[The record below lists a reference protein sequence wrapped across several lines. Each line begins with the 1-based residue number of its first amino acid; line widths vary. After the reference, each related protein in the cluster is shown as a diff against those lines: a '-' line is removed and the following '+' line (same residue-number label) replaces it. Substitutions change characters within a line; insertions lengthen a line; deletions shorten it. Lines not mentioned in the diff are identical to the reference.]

1 MKRSYLYYSAAI
13 LAMLCV
19 ACGGGTSE
27 NAGDEGEF
35 GDFDG
40 YEYVDS
46 LEVVEPV
53 YQYGIDITQ
62 YTTETMTIQ
71 SGETVSEIL
80 GRYGIYARKVG
91 ILTNKAEDV
100 FPLERIKANDTYTTF
115 IRTVSDS
122 LGERDVLE
130 YVVFPITKTKYA
142 KMSFLGD
149 SVHIVK
155 DSLPITIKR
164 QCARAEIKSSLWGA
178 IMAENMP
185 NALAAEVEGLFKW
198 SVDFF
203 GIQEGDS
210 FAVIYDEKF
219 TNDTV
224 SAGIGRIYG
233 AYFKKGKKT
242 IYAIPYADENGRL
255 KYWDYDGATMKK
267 QMLQA
272 PLTYTRISS
281 KFTYKRLH
289 PVYRVYRPHLGV
301 DYAAPMGTPV
311 HTVADG
317 TVIKAGWGGGGGNTI
332 YIKHSGGLQTGYLH
346 LKSFAKGIK
355 VGAKVT
361 QGQIIGYVGST
372 GTSTG
377 PHLDYRIWQNGK
389 PVDPL
394 KVTQQPQEPMN
405 KKYRADFEL
414 IRDRIISEL
423 EGTAPEGDRVTEDE
437 LFRRKPAPKPAADT
451 TAVANNVETA
461 TQEVAKDGADKEQP
475 AKEQP
480 AKTTKKST
488 K

>member
-1 MKRSYLYYSAAI
+1 
-13 LAMLCV
+13 MLCV

-27 NAGDEGEF
+27 NADEGEF

-62 YTTETMTIQ
+62 YTTETTTIQ
-71 SGETVSEIL
+71 PGETVGKIL
-80 GRYGIYARKVG
+80 SRYGIYASKVSR
-91 ILTNKAEDV
+91 LESKAKDV
-100 FPLERIKANDTYTTF
+100 FPLKKIKAGATYTTF

-130 YVVFPITKTKYA
+130 YVVFPTSKTKFA
-142 KMSFLGD
+142 KMSFIGD
-149 SVHIVK
+149 SVHIIK

-185 NALAAEVEGLFKW
+185 YALADEVEDIFKW

-203 GIQEGDS
+203 GVQEGDS

-255 KYWDYDGATMKK
+255 TYWDYDGTTMKK

-272 PLTYTRISS
+272 PLKYTRISS
-281 KFTYKRLH
+281 KFTHKRLH

-332 YIKHSGGLQTGYLH
+332 YIKHAGGLQTGYLH

-361 QGQIIGYVGST
+361 QGQTIGYVGST

-377 PHLDYRIWQNGK
+377 PHLDYRIWQNGT
-389 PVDPL
+389 PIDPL

-423 EGTAPEGDRVTEDE
+423 EGTAPDGDRVTEDE
-437 LFRRKPAPKPAADT
+437 LFRRKPAAKPVADS
-451 TAVANNVETA
+451 TAVADKA
-461 TQEVAKDGADKEQP
+461 EVAKEGATNEGAAKETTTKEATKEQP
-475 AKEQP
+475 AK
-480 AKTTKKST
+480 AKST